1 LKEGIYI
8 MKKILIK
15 IIFLVLFCG
24 IFAIVNSYASDS
36 FKVSFGDSIEID
48 AGESVE
54 VPLTI
59 ENISLEGQEKILLG
73 FECEIEYDE
82 DIFEIEYVSANGLN
96 DYYSDETHQYV
107 CNVVNTNASLTNI
120 TDVAIFKLTAKE
132 NIESGVYYITFSN
145 LEAGN
150 DEKTVVEGTYVTTV
164 YVNGIESEET
174 EEEEES
180 ISNVGN
186 IEELASVYKELIA
199 EITVNDE
206 GTEVTIVPDEI
217 NGAEVS
223 SVVVDG
229 NNLTKNDGK
238 YVFATEPNE
247 VYMIYFYGSNGAFL
261 GSKYV
266 LTVVD
271 EDYTGDITNPTKED
285 TEDGQEE
292 NNEENK
298 EDNTKDE
305 NKSDNEQESKND
317 TKEDSTKQNV
327 EKSAQTG
334 DNIIIAIATLIMAT
348 AILIALLGIKL
359 RKENM

>member
-1 LKEGIYI
+1 

-24 IFAIVNSYASDS
+24 IFAVVNSYASDS

-73 FECEIEYDE
+73 FQCKIEYDE
-82 DIFEIEYVSANGLN
+82 DLFEIEYVSANGLN
-96 DYYSDETHQYV
+96 DYYNDETHQYV
-107 CNVVNTNASLTNI
+107 CNVVNANASLTNI

-150 DEKTVVEGTYVTTV
+150 DEKTVVEDTYVTSV

-174 EEEEES
+174 EEEEDS

-186 IEELASVYKELIA
+186 IEELSSVYKELIA

-206 GTEVTIVPDEI
+206 GTKVTIVPDEV

-229 NNLTKNDGK
+229 NTLTRNDGK

-247 VYMIYFYGSNGAFL
+247 VYMIYFYGSSGAFL
-261 GSKYV
+261 GSRYV

-285 TEDGQEE
+285 TEDGKSEDGQEE

-305 NKSDNEQESKND
+305 NKSNNEQESKND
-317 TKEDSTKQNV
+317 TKEDSTKQSVN
-327 EKSAQTG
+327 KSAQTG
-334 DNIIIAIATLIMAT
+334 DNIIVAIATLIMAT
-348 AILIALLGIKL
+348 AILTALLGIKL